1 MSFLNVKNN
10 ASSKLAAAIDDDDLS
25 LTVATGEGAR
35 FPSSNFHITIDDEI
49 LLCTSRTNDVLTV
62 TRAQESTAAAAHS
75 LGANVRLNITAA
87 IIEELQTSVLTKT
100 TGAITYYVD
109 YEKGNDGTGDG
120 TIGTPFKTLAHTL
133 SLIPKL
139 IAHQVTIYLEG
150 DGGDPC
156 TFAEDLVIAGFIV
169 VSGVSLLIR
178 GLTDTSANHLVQKI
192 TQDNCVG
199 KIEVEYMKLTATSG
213 CGIMCQ
219 NNSFG
224 YYKEIECEGD
234 ACVYGFWGVYGGVY
248 SLYACTFSYCTG
260 AAILAQ
266 EEAIVYQRDC
276 DGGGVNINATGLYA
290 QKGGIIASY
299 DADEPTGTTA
309 HVVAN
314 GGLII
319 RHAGGEISGV
329 NTGD

>member
-1 MSFLNVKNN
+1 MAFLNVKNN
-10 ASSKLAAAIDDDDLS
+10 ASSKLAAAIADDDLS
-25 LTVATGEGAR
+25 LTVLSGEGAR
-35 FPSSNFHITIDDEI
+35 FPASNFHVSIDDEI
-49 LLCTSRTNDVLTV
+49 LLCSSRTNDVLTV
-62 TRAQESTAAAAHS
+62 TRAQEGTDAAAHS
-75 LGANVRLNITAA
+75 RGAAVRLNITAA
-87 IIEELQTSVLTKT
+87 IIDELQTSVLTKT

-150 DGGDPC
+150 DAGDPC
-156 TFAEDLVIAGFIV
+156 TFAEVLAIAGFIV

-199 KIEVEYMKLTATSG
+199 KIEVQYMKLTASG
-213 CGIMCQ
+213 GFGIKCTA
-219 NNSFG
+219 NTFG
-224 YYKEIECEGD
+224 FYKEIECEGGEL
-234 ACVYGFWGVYGGVY
+234 YGLFAYNGGYY
-248 SLYACTFSYCTG
+248 SVWLCTLSDCSA
-260 AAILAQ
+260 AAISAQ
-266 EEAIVYQRDC
+266 EGSIVYQRDC
-276 DGGGVNINATGLYA
+276 DGGGVDINAKALYA

-299 DADEPTGTTA
+299 DATEPTATVAHTA
-309 HVVAN
+309 AT
-314 GGLII
+314 GGVIV
-319 RHAGGEISGV
+319 RSTGAEISGL